1 MPRSWNGSHI
11 PGRRVDVDWSGKF
24 SYCQRLAD
32 IFRKS
37 IRNRRIQQQNRS
49 GIVQNKSPNWYLLL
63 TTILNKL
70 NSYVSQI
77 QYSYTPRLEINLE
90 SYLDK
95 QTLTDAISKIEY
107 INGGTN
113 TAAALTYAQKLG
125 FSYDGGARLTAPK
138 VGRIFENR

>member
-1 MPRSWNGSHI
+1 MDLIFLVDGSTSI
-11 PGRRVDVDWSGKF
+11 GAENFRIVKDWLISF
-24 SYCQRLAD
+24 V
-32 IFRKS
+32 
-37 IRNRRIQQQNRS
+37 NRFEIGEYNS
-49 GIVQNKSPNWYLLL
+49 KIGVVLSKTNHPNWYLLL